1 MYKTI
6 IKNLDKIW
14 RWVKNVSTL
23 DYGDI
28 GKNFILSIVFLVLVF
43 FSTNINLIISEP
55 WFILV
60 IIMLVLLMLG
70 LAHVI
75 TLFITRY
82 EEKQEKD
89 SIKYRTLAHEEI
101 CDSLKSTMHAL
112 NADRIYIEELHNS
125 VSNLAGLGFLKYT
138 MTYEFVNQDKE
149 LPAAYLSQEHKDVQ
163 ATLYNL
169 PIILKRIAYVDG
181 TTDELRTYDERYAS
195 QMAQAG
201 DKYCAFV
208 LLSGL
213 RERPITGWICATW
226 RDLNDVP
233 DGKTMKEEMANL
245 AKVIRPIINLARQ

>member
-6 IKNLDKIW
+6 IKNLDRIW

-60 IIMLVLLMLG
+60 IILLVLLMIG

-82 EEKQEKD
+82 EEKQEKY

-149 LPAAYLSQEHKDVQ
+149 LPVPYISQDHKDVQ
-163 ATLYNL
+163 ATLYSL

-195 QMAQAG
+195 QMSQAG

-213 RERPITGWICATW
+213 RERPITGWIAVTW

-233 DGKTMKEEMANL
+233 DGKSITEEMANL
-245 AKVIRPIINLARQ
+245 AKIIRPIINLARQ

>member
-6 IKNLDKIW
+6 IKNLDRIW

-55 WFILV
+55 LFIFV
-60 IIMLVLLMLG
+60 IILLVLLMLG

-82 EEKQEKD
+82 EEKQEKY

-149 LPAAYLSQEHKDVQ
+149 LPVPYISQDHKDVQ
-163 ATLYNL
+163 ATLYSL

-195 QMAQAG
+195 QMSQAG

-213 RERPITGWICATW
+213 RERPITGWIAVTW

-233 DGKTMKEEMANL
+233 DGKSITEEMANL

>member
-6 IKNLDKIW
+6 IKNLDRIW

-55 WFILV
+55 LFIFV
-60 IIMLVLLMLG
+60 IILLVLLMLG

-82 EEKQEKD
+82 EEKQEKY

-149 LPAAYLSQEHKDVQ
+149 LPVPYISQDHKDVQ
-163 ATLYNL
+163 ATLYSL

-195 QMAQAG
+195 QMSQAG

-213 RERPITGWICATW
+213 RKMPITGWIAVTW

-233 DGKTMKEEMANL
+233 DGKSITEEMANL